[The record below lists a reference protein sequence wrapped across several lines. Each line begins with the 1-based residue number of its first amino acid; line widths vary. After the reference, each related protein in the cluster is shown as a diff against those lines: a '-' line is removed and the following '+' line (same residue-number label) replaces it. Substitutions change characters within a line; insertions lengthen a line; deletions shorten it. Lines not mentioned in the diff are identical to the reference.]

1 MNCDGRQT
9 AKRPDRH
16 TDKHRVFIELLP
28 AAKDTKG
35 HELYASSGLIQK
47 SRKIRIVGYN
57 DFAGAK
63 PSSKT
68 KSTGPL
74 KYALKRLETCIK
86 SKKKEKNHN
95 CCIYVTIRMFFWVK
109 LTFGFVVPIK
119 K

>member
-57 DFAGAK
+57 DFA
-63 PSSKT
+63 T
-68 KSTGPL
+68 L
-74 KYALKRLETCIK
+74 L
-86 SKKKEKNHN
+86 
-95 CCIYVTIRMFFWVK
+95 
-109 LTFGFVVPIK
+109 VPIHLQK
-119 K
+119 QRAPVH